1 LEGPPPGRGGQGQ
14 QRLEGQ
20 AGGWCGEDWQRC
32 AVDRADVC
40 RVLWL
45 AGGTARLDPTEGRF
59 RQRHAEGKER
69 FAVQGG
75 WAKERC
81 ARRSPAGVGV
91 RLAGVWGLF
100 EQPKRRLGALRV
112 CSEFR

>member
-1 LEGPPPGRGGQGQ
+1 MEGR
-14 QRLEGQ
+14 
-20 AGGWCGEDWQRC
+20 AGGWCVEDWQRC
-32 AVDRADVC
+32 AVDRTDVC
-40 RVLWL
+40 RVLGL

-91 RLAGVWGLF
+91 RSPGVSVLF
-100 EQPKRRLGALRV
+100 EVLERRLGALRV